1 MNTSD
6 YKWCGVSVEYSDG
19 KQLVAD
25 PLGNAMVIF
34 PDKTCQLI
42 EGGFPN
48 PLGLKFTRP
57 DGLEYLIMHEF
68 SKGGYDS
75 LGLNKN
81 SRVVDIG
88 AHVGI
93 VSMVLAKAYGCKV
106 LAFEPAPGNYKRLV
120 SNIRKNGLSKQVFAE
135 NLAVTRDGRDVFIDG
150 DMSRN
155 SGSMMIYHA
164 GLGMRVASVTL
175 ADIIGNSTVD
185 LLKIDCEGAEHE
197 IFDDFAPLIHVKAI
211 RGEFH
216 DLDGYNIHFRA
227 KELLERVRL
236 IVPDIQVAT

>member
-1 MNTSD
+1 MNVTD
-6 YKWCGVSVEYSDG
+6 YKWCGVSVEYTDG

-57 DGLEYLIMHEF
+57 DGIEYLIMHEF
-68 SKGGYDS
+68 SQGGYDG
-75 LGLNKN
+75 LGLNES

-88 AHVGI
+88 AHVGVI
-93 VSMVLAKAYGCKV
+93 SMLLAKAYGCRV
-106 LAFEPAPGNYKRLV
+106 IAYEPAPGNYSRLL
-120 SNIRKNGLSKQVFAE
+120 SNIRKNKLSKLILPLNA
-135 NLAVTRDGRDVFIDG
+135 AVTRDGRDVFIDG

-164 GLGMRVASVTL
+164 GQGTRVASVTL
-175 ADIIGNSTVD
+175 ADIICNHTVD

-197 IFDDFAPLIHVKAI
+197 ILDDFTPLVHVKAI

-216 DLDGYNIHFRA
+216 DLDGDNIHFRA
-227 KELLERVRL
+227 EELLTRVRT
-236 IVPDIQVAT
+236 IVPNTQVTT